1 MKKQWVT
8 IGFIAIFVTVCLSG
22 CQEKQ
27 TGDNTNIGGNEA
39 EIISSSV
46 VTTWRDSQYHEEPG
60 FFHDLPD
67 NAIYNSHY
75 VINGA
80 VKNTAGRLIDEMLI
94 TAVFYDADNN
104 ELFRSDRTEGMIL
117 NFPDGSTRDF
127 TFNINFYDSEYY
139 LSFDHVD
146 FVITV
151 S

>member
-1 MKKQWVT
+1 MKKQRVT
-8 IGFIAIFVTVCLSG
+8 IGFIAILIAVGLSG

-39 EIISSSV
+39 VIISSSV

-60 FFHDLPD
+60 FFHDFPD

-117 NFPDGSTRDF
+117 NFPDGSTRNF
-127 TFNINFYDSEYY
+127 TFSIDFYDSEDY